1 MVTPNDTYSLINCCG
16 DFQLAHKN
24 VWSTIKGLE
33 EQMIYSCFVDT
44 NVQKKAVLNGFGLE
58 AVYDVPVY
66 HMSHKTNRIPQG
78 GDLNTMHDSENVRP
92 PKFNDA
98 WDWIEFFAK
107 SENEDDWGLA
117 DVEIEYELI

>member
-1 MVTPNDTYSLINCCG
+1 MVTPNDRYSLINCCG

-24 VWSTIKGLE
+24 VWHTIKGLE

-44 NVQKKAVLNGFGLE
+44 NVQKKAVLNGFNLVP
-58 AVYDVPVY
+58 VYDIPVY

-78 GDLNTMHDSENVRP
+78 GDINTLHDKENTRP

-98 WDWIEFFAK
+98 WAWVEYFQQSENDENWGLGNTEIEF
-107 SENEDDWGLA
+107 ET
-117 DVEIEYELI
+117 I